1 MPTPPSDKTPQP
13 WLGAVQAAGFVAG
26 GILGYA
32 FGKALGMDPMD
43 PAGYTTSAMVGILLV
58 VAGIKLLGLHPAK
71 KTDPNEADTLP
82 PYPNEKQ

>member
-1 MPTPPSDKTPQP
+1 MPPPPSDKTPQP

-58 VAGIKLLGLHPAK
+58 GLCSGGGAQLARLLDRIRFAPV
-71 KTDPNEADTLP
+71 
-82 PYPNEKQ
+82 EK

>member
-43 PAGYTTSAMVGILLV
+43 PAGYTTSAMVV
-58 VAGIKLLGLHPAK
+58 PASR
-71 KTDPNEADTLP
+71 T
-82 PYPNEKQ
+82 